1 VTKILVI
8 EDEAIVALDIKSAL
22 EHLGFEVTDTA
33 STYDEALESVKNC
46 KPDILL
52 TDINLAGSKDG
63 IETVQDIQKIK
74 NIPIIYLTAYSDDK
88 TIKRAIQTNP
98 IGYLLKPFK
107 REELKSTIFLSLHK
121 INQSNNIKI
130 DKESINLGFN
140 YYFDLENEILLYQN
154 MPIVLSK
161 KERMLMTILVEARGS
176 IVPFRYIESL
186 IWSDNFISDS
196 TLRTLLYRLRAKLEY
211 KLIETIPTIGCKLT
225 PVF

>member
-22 EHLGFEVTDTA
+22 EHLGFEVIDTA
-33 STYDEALESVKNC
+33 STYDEALESVKNS

-52 TDINLAGSKDG
+52 TDINLVGSKDG

-107 REELKSTIFLSLHK
+107 REELKSTILLSLHK

>member
-1 VTKILVI
+1 MTKILVI

-22 EHLGFEVTDTA
+22 EHLGFEVIDTA
-33 STYDEALESVKNC
+33 STYDEALESVKNS

-52 TDINLAGSKDG
+52 TDINLVGSKDG

-107 REELKSTIFLSLHK
+107 REELKSTILLSLHK